1 MVKILDRV
9 WQQTATTGTGTL
21 TLGSAL
27 PGFLTAAEAGGVD
40 TDEVEF
46 VIRDGDD
53 FELSRGVLGS
63 SSTTLT
69 RATVIR
75 SKIGGTVGTSKI
87 NLSGAAEVFVVASA
101 AWAALNVSAA
111 SAFGTD
117 NRLLRSDGTGRGVQ
131 GSGITVD
138 DSDRMTG
145 HGNMAWQAATQGAGG
160 ITFDCDSG
168 KLLNWYITASA
179 ARQVQVPS
187 NLPDGWTAYLE
198 IDPSGNAITW
208 AAGFRSPV
216 PDVSSK
222 AIIAIVRRGSE
233 YVAGI
238 FHEV

>member
-1 MVKILDRV
+1 MSVR
-9 WQQTATTGTGTL
+9 
-21 TLGSAL
+21 
-27 PGFLTAAEAGGVD
+27 
-40 TDEVEF
+40 
-46 VIRDGDD
+46 
-53 FELSRGVLGS
+53 
-63 SSTTLT
+63 T
-69 RATVIR
+69 RAQLNSDADSAIPDN
-75 SKIGGTVGTSKI
+75 TVG
-87 NLSGAAEVFVVASA
+87 EVSPADVRQRIKDLADSATLPEDNPTSA
-101 AWAALNVSAA
+101 AA
-111 SAFGTD
+111 AFGTD

-160 ITFDCDSG
+160 ITFDCDGG

-216 PDVSSK
+216 PDVSTK
-222 AIIAIVRRGSE
+222 AVVAMVRRGSE
-233 YVAGI
+233 YIAGI

>member
-1 MVKILDRV
+1 MSVRTRAQLNSDADSAIPDNTVGEVSPADVRQRIKDLADSARL
-9 WQQTATTGTGTL
+9 AEDLGDAAAKNTGTTAGTV
-21 TLGSAL
+21 
-27 PGFLTAAEAGGVD
+27 AA
-40 TDEVEF
+40 
-46 VIRDGDD
+46 GDD
-53 FELSRGVLGS
+53 SRI
-63 SSTTLT
+63 
-69 RATVIR
+69 A
-75 SKIGGTVGTSKI
+75 
-87 NLSGAAEVFVVASA
+87 NAAQ
-101 AWAALNVSAA
+101 AA

-216 PDVSSK
+216 PDVSTK
-222 AIIAIVRRGSE
+222 AVIAMVRRGSE